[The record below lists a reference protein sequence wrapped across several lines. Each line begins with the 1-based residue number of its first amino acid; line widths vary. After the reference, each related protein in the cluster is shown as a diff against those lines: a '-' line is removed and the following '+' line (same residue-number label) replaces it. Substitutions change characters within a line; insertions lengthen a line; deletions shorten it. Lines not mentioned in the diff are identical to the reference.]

1 MRSSNARPAPVTP
14 HPPSRPAAAPARAT
28 MSGLDTIAAP
38 ATPPGRGGIGIVRV
52 SGPKATAIAEALL
65 GRVPPPRRATLAAF
79 HDAAGEPL
87 DAGIALFFPGPASF
101 TGEDVLELH
110 GHGGPVVM
118 ELLLA
123 RVLELGA
130 RRARPGEFTERA
142 FFAGK
147 VDLAQA
153 EAVADLIEA
162 GSAQAAR
169 AAMRSLQ
176 GEFSREVEA
185 LAAAV
190 TELRVYVEAAI
201 DFPDEDVDFIGSAEV
216 AGRLAD
222 IEARFERLG
231 RAASQGR
238 LLRDGLHVVIAGK
251 PNAGKSSLL
260 NQLAGH
266 EAAIVTDIPGTTR
279 DLLRE
284 RIHVDGLPLHVVDTA
299 GLRDTSD
306 AVEGEGVRRARAEIA
321 RADLVLYVV
330 DSTQAPAPEALR
342 AELAALPAGVPVLVV
357 WNKADLTGG
366 RSPQDDVPQSAA
378 ESGPAPGCRADAVV
392 ISAKTGFG
400 LDALRARL
408 KERAGYEQAGAGA
421 FSARARH
428 VEALGRARRGFERAK
443 ALLAARSSFELIA
456 EELRLGHEAL
466 GEITGAVSSDDLLGK
481 IFGSFCIGK

>member
-1 MRSSNARPAPVTP
+1 
-14 HPPSRPAAAPARAT
+14 
-28 MSGLDTIAAP
+28 MSGPDTIAAP
-38 ATPPGRGGIGIVRV
+38 ATPPGRGGIGIVRI
-52 SGPKATAIAEALL
+52 SGPKAAPIAAVLL
-65 GRVPPPRRATLAAF
+65 GRVPVPRRATLAAF
-79 HDAAGEPL
+79 LDAAGEPI
-87 DAGIALFFPGPASF
+87 DAGLALFFPAPASF

-110 GHGGPVVM
+110 GHGGPMVM
-118 ELLLA
+118 EMLMA
-123 RVLELGA
+123 RVIELGA
-130 RRARPGEFTERA
+130 RPARPGEFTERA

-176 GEFSREVEA
+176 GEFSRAVEA

-190 TELRVYVEAAI
+190 TDLRVYVEAAI
-201 DFPDEDVDFIGSAEV
+201 DFPDEDVEFLGSPEV
-216 AGRLAD
+216 TGRLAD
-222 IEARFERLG
+222 IEARFARVG
-231 RAASQGR
+231 HAAAQGR

-260 NQLAGH
+260 NRLAGH

-284 RIHVDGLPLHVVDTA
+284 RIHVDGLPLHLVDTA
-299 GLRDTSD
+299 GLREAAD

-330 DSTQAPAPEALR
+330 DATTEPPPDALR
-342 AELAALPAGVPVLVV
+342 EELDALPAGVPVLVL
-357 WNKADLTGG
+357 WNKADLKWGL
-366 RSPQDDVPQSAA
+366 SPQESAPISDRGQSPAGTVP
-378 ESGPAPGCRADAVV
+378 CVI
-392 ISAKTGFG
+392 ISATTGFG
-400 LDALRARL
+400 LDELRARL
-408 KERAGYEQAGAGA
+408 KERAGYEQGGTGT
-421 FSARARH
+421 FSARTRH
-428 VEALGRARRGFERAK
+428 VEALGRARGHFGRAREM
-443 ALLAARSSFELIA
+443 LLARSSFELVA
-456 EELRLGHEAL
+456 EELRLGHDAL

>member
-1 MRSSNARPAPVTP
+1 MNAA
-14 HPPSRPAAAPARAT
+14 
-28 MSGLDTIAAP
+28 DTIAAP
-38 ATPPGRGGIGIVRV
+38 ATPAGRGGIGIVRV
-52 SGPKATAIAEALL
+52 SGPRAGAIAAALL
-65 GRVPPPRRATLAAF
+65 GRVPAPRQATLSAF
-79 HDAAGEPL
+79 HDAAGEPI
-87 DAGIALFFPGPASF
+87 DAGIAIFFPGPASF
-101 TGEDVLELH
+101 TGEDVLELQ

-118 ELLLA
+118 DLLMA

-130 RRARPGEFTERA
+130 RPARPGEFTERA

-201 DFPDEDVDFIGSAEV
+201 DFPDEDVEFLGSPEV
-216 AGRLAD
+216 AARLSD
-222 IEARFERLG
+222 IDTRFARIAHVAG
-231 RAASQGR
+231 QGR
-238 LLRDGLHVVIAGK
+238 LLRDGLHAVIAGK
-251 PNAGKSSLL
+251 PNAGKSSLM
-260 NQLAGH
+260 NRLAGH

-284 RIHVDGLPLHVVDTA
+284 RIHVDGLPLHLVDTA
-299 GLRDTSD
+299 GLREAGDV
-306 AVEGEGVRRARAEIA
+306 VEGEGVRRARAEIA

-330 DSTQAPAPEALR
+330 DSTAAPSPQALR
-342 AELAALPAGVPVLVV
+342 EELDALPAGVPVLVV
-357 WNKADLTGG
+357 WNKADLKWGQ
-366 RSPQDDVPQSAA
+366 SPFSTDVEGADGERRATEMGTVPISA
-378 ESGPAPGCRADAVV
+378 PAVV
-392 ISAKTGFG
+392 ISATTGLG
-400 LDALRARL
+400 LDELRARL
-408 KERAGYEQAGAGA
+408 KERAGYEQGGAGT

-428 VEALGRARRGFERAK
+428 VEALGRARGHFERAK
-443 ALLAARSSFELIA
+443 ELLAARSSFELVA
-456 EELRLGHEAL
+456 EELRLGHDAL
-466 GEITGAVSSDDLLGK
+466 GEITGAVSNDDLLGK

>member
-1 MRSSNARPAPVTP
+1 MI
-14 HPPSRPAAAPARAT
+14 
-28 MSGLDTIAAP
+28 GQDTIAAP
-38 ATPPGRGGIGIVRV
+38 ATPPGRGGIGILRL
-52 SGPKATAIAEALL
+52 SGPQVAAIAQSLL
-65 GRVPPPRRATLAAF
+65 GRLPRPRHATLAAF
-79 HDAAGEPL
+79 LDVDGEPI
-87 DAGIALFFPGPASF
+87 DAGLALYFPGPASF

-142 FFAGK
+142 FLAGK

-162 GSAQAAR
+162 GSTQAAR

-176 GEFSREVEA
+176 GEFSVEVEA

-201 DFPDEDVDFIGSAEV
+201 DFPDEDVEFLQAPEV
-216 AGRLAD
+216 AARFGD
-222 IEARFERLG
+222 IAARFERLNH
-231 RAASQGR
+231 AARQGR

-266 EAAIVTDIPGTTR
+266 EAAIVTAIPGTTR

-284 RIHVDGLPLHVVDTA
+284 RIDIDGLPLHVVDTA
-299 GLRDTSD
+299 GLRDTAD
-306 AVEGEGVRRARAEIA
+306 VVEGEGVRRARAEIA
-321 RADLVLYVV
+321 RADVVLYVV
-330 DSTQAPAPEALR
+330 DATTEPGPEALR
-342 AELAALPAGVPVLVV
+342 AELAALPAGAPVLLV
-357 WNKADLTGG
+357 WNKVDLVREKRGQ
-366 RSPQDDVPQSAA
+366 SPFPDEKGTVPFSPLSA
-378 ESGPAPGCRADAVV
+378 R
-392 ISAKTGFG
+392 TGFG
-400 LDALRARL
+400 LDELRSRL
-408 KERAGYEQAGAGA
+408 KERAGYEQGGTGT

-428 VEALGRARRGFERAK
+428 VEALTRASEHVEHAQ
-443 ALLAARSSFELIA
+443 ALLAQRSSFELVA
-456 EELRLGHEAL
+456 EELRLAHAAL
-466 GEITGAVSSDDLLGK
+466 GEITGTVSSDDLLGR

>member
-1 MRSSNARPAPVTP
+1 
-14 HPPSRPAAAPARAT
+14 
-28 MSGLDTIAAP
+28 MSGMDTIAAS

-52 SGPKATAIAEALL
+52 SGPKATAIAAVLL
-65 GRVPPPRRATLAAF
+65 GRVPEPRRATLAAF
-79 HDAAGEPL
+79 LDAAGEPI

-101 TGEDVLELH
+101 TGEDVLELQ

-118 ELLLA
+118 ELLMG
-123 RVLELGA
+123 RVTELGA
-130 RRARPGEFTERA
+130 RPARPGEFTERA

-153 EAVADLIEA
+153 EAVADLIGA

-185 LAAAV
+185 LATAV

-201 DFPDEDVDFIGSAEV
+201 DFPDEDVEFLGSAEV

-222 IEARFERLG
+222 IEARFTLVG
-231 RAASQGR
+231 HAAAQGR

-260 NQLAGH
+260 NRLAGH
-266 EAAIVTDIPGTTR
+266 EAAIVTEVPGTTR

-284 RIHVDGLPLHVVDTA
+284 RIDIDGLPLHVVDTA
-299 GLRDTSD
+299 GLRDTAD
-306 AVEGEGVRRARAEIA
+306 AVEGEGVRRARAEIG

-330 DSTQAPAPEALR
+330 DATTEPGPDALR
-342 AELAALPAGVPVLVV
+342 EELEALPAGVPVLVV
-357 WNKADLTGG
+357 WNKVDLVRGL
-366 RSPQDDVPQSAA
+366 SPQGTVP
-378 ESGPAPGCRADAVV
+378 VF
-392 ISAKTGFG
+392 ISAKTGLG
-400 LDALRARL
+400 LDELRARL
-408 KERAGYEQAGAGA
+408 KERAGYGQGGTGT

-428 VEALGRARRGFERAK
+428 VEALGRARGHFERAREM
-443 ALLAARSSFELIA
+443 LAARSSFELVA
-456 EELRLGHEAL
+456 EELRLGHDAL
-466 GEITGAVSSDDLLGK
+466 GEITGGVSSDNLLGR

>member
-1 MRSSNARPAPVTP
+1 
-14 HPPSRPAAAPARAT
+14 
-28 MSGLDTIAAP
+28 MSGMDTIAAP

-52 SGPKATAIAEALL
+52 SGPKATAIAAVLL
-65 GRVPPPRRATLAAF
+65 GRVPEPRRATLAAF
-79 HDAAGEPL
+79 LDAAGEPI

-101 TGEDVLELH
+101 TGEDVLELQ
-110 GHGGPVVM
+110 GHGGPVVL

-123 RVLELGA
+123 RVTELGA
-130 RRARPGEFTERA
+130 RLARPGEFTERA

-185 LAAAV
+185 LATAV

-201 DFPDEDVDFIGSAEV
+201 DFPDEDVEFLGSAEV
-216 AGRLAD
+216 AGRLVD
-222 IEARFERLG
+222 IEARFARVG
-231 RAASQGR
+231 HAAAQGR

-260 NQLAGH
+260 NRLAGH
-266 EAAIVTDIPGTTR
+266 DAAIVTEIPGTTR

-284 RIHVDGLPLHVVDTA
+284 RIDIDGLPLHVVDTA
-299 GLRDTSD
+299 GLRDTAD
-306 AVEGEGVRRARAEIA
+306 VVEGEGVRRARAEIA

-330 DSTQAPAPEALR
+330 DASAEPAPGVLR
-342 AELAALPAGVPVLVV
+342 EELEALPAGVPVILV
-357 WNKADLTGG
+357 WNKVDMRWGLSAQGTLPISEAEPG
-366 RSPQDDVPQSAA
+366 RSPAGAVP
-378 ESGPAPGCRADAVV
+378 VML
-392 ISAKTGFG
+392 SAKTGLG
-400 LDALRARL
+400 LDELRARL
-408 KERAGYEQAGAGA
+408 KERAGYEQGGSGS

-428 VEALGRARRGFERAK
+428 VEALGRARRHFERARDM
-443 ALLAARSSFELIA
+443 LAAKSSFELVA
-456 EELRLGHEAL
+456 EELRLGHDAL

>member
-1 MRSSNARPAPVTP
+1 M
-14 HPPSRPAAAPARAT
+14 
-28 MSGLDTIAAP
+28 DTIAAP

-52 SGPKATAIAEALL
+52 CGPRAAAIAAALL
-65 GRVPPPRRATLAAF
+65 GRVPNPRRATLSAF
-79 HDAAGEPL
+79 LDAAGEPI

-118 ELLLA
+118 QLLMA
-123 RVLELGA
+123 RVVELGA
-130 RRARPGEFTERA
+130 RPARPGEFTERA

-176 GEFSREVEA
+176 GEFSREVES
-185 LAAAV
+185 LATAV

-201 DFPDEDVDFIGSAEV
+201 DFPDEDVEFLGSAEV

-222 IEARFERLG
+222 IEGRFDRVG
-231 RAASQGR
+231 HAAAQGR

-260 NQLAGH
+260 NRLAGH
-266 EAAIVTDIPGTTR
+266 EAAIVTETPGTTR
-279 DLLRE
+279 DVLRE
-284 RIHVDGLPLHVVDTA
+284 RIDIDGLPLHVVDTA
-299 GLRDTSD
+299 GLRETDD
-306 AVEGEGVRRARAEIA
+306 VVEGEGVRRARAEIA
-321 RADLVLYVV
+321 RADLVLYLA
-330 DSTQAPAPEALR
+330 DATQAPSPASLR
-342 AELAALPAGVPVLVV
+342 AELEALPAGVPVLLA
-357 WNKADLTGG
+357 WNKADLMEGVAGQSYFKGENATAAS
-366 RSPQDDVPQSAA
+366 SPAL
-378 ESGPAPGCRADAVV
+378 V
-392 ISAKTGFG
+392 ISARTGFG
-400 LDALRARL
+400 LDELRARL
-408 KERAGYEQAGAGA
+408 KERAGYEQGGTGA

-428 VEALGRARRGFERAK
+428 VEALGRARAHFERARDM
-443 ALLAARSSFELIA
+443 LAARSSFELVA
-456 EELRLGHEAL
+456 EELRLGHDAL
-466 GEITGAVSSDDLLGK
+466 GEITGAVSSDDLLGR

>member
-1 MRSSNARPAPVTP
+1 
-14 HPPSRPAAAPARAT
+14 
-28 MSGLDTIAAP
+28 MSGPNTIAAP
-38 ATPPGRGGIGIVRV
+38 ATPPGRGGIGIVRI
-52 SGPKATAIAEALL
+52 SGPKAAAIAAVLI
-65 GRVPPPRRATLAAF
+65 GRVPPPRRATLVAF
-79 HDAAGEPL
+79 LDAAGEPI

-101 TGEDVLELH
+101 TGDDVLELH

-118 ELLLA
+118 QLLMA
-123 RVLELGA
+123 RVVELGA
-130 RRARPGEFTERA
+130 RPARPGEFTERA

-185 LAAAV
+185 LAEAV

-201 DFPDEDVDFIGSAEV
+201 DFPDEDVEFLGSPEV
-216 AGRLAD
+216 TGRLAD
-222 IEARFERLG
+222 IEARFARVG
-231 RAASQGR
+231 HAAAQGR

-260 NQLAGH
+260 NRLAGH
-266 EAAIVTDIPGTTR
+266 EAAIVTDVPGTTR
-279 DLLRE
+279 DVLRE
-284 RIHVDGLPLHVVDTA
+284 RIHIDGLPLHVVDTA
-299 GLRDTSD
+299 GLRETDD

-330 DSTQAPAPEALR
+330 DSADAPAPEALR
-342 AELAALPAGVPVLVV
+342 EELEALPAGVPVLVV
-357 WNKADLTGG
+357 WNKADLRG
-366 RSPQDDVPQSAA
+366 RDPFRNEKGPVPLNHIF
-378 ESGPAPGCRADAVV
+378 

-400 LDALRARL
+400 LEELRTRL
-408 KERAGYEQAGAGA
+408 KERAGYEQGGTGT

-428 VEALGRARRGFERAK
+428 VEALNRARGHFEQAR
-443 ALLAARSSFELIA
+443 ALLESKSAFELVA
-456 EELRLGHEAL
+456 EELRLGHDSL
-466 GEITGAVSSDDLLGK
+466 GGITGAVSSDDLLGK